1 MHLED
6 FEEGE
11 EEEDDLED
19 EVIDP
24 EAKRLRYAWKNA
36 PAMLRR
42 RGLTTFR
49 NGDSSNAM
57 FDADGSLSGSKHHS

>member
-24 EAKRLRYAWKNA
+24 EAKRLRYAWKNV

-42 RGLTTFR
+42 RGLTIFTSENHFE
-49 NGDSSNAM
+49 M
-57 FDADGSLSGSKHHS
+57 VTFDADGSL

>member
-1 MHLED
+1 VHLED

-24 EAKRLRYAWKNA
+24 EAKRLRYA
-36 PAMLRR
+36 
-42 RGLTTFR
+42 
-49 NGDSSNAM
+49 
-57 FDADGSLSGSKHHS
+57 